1 MSLKVTNVDL
11 LQKYFSGVVSR
22 SNHHAHG
29 VKDIIYSLLGI
40 IILKKDVGSEIEVR
54 GSHEDETENI
64 LWVTIGGVKYAFRY
78 DHATGNIEVRINS
91 YAGPIKFTINNSST
105 PSWILSQF

>member
-1 MSLKVTNVDL
+1 MALKITNVDL

-40 IILKKDVGSEIEVR
+40 IVLKKDVGTEIEVR
-54 GSHEDETENI
+54 GNHEDEMGNI
-64 LWVTIGGVKYAFRY
+64 LWVSMQGVKYAFRY
-78 DHATGNIEVRINS
+78 EHSTGEIEVRINS
-91 YAGPIKFTINNSST
+91 YSGPIKFTINNTST
-105 PSWILSQF
+105 AQWILSQF